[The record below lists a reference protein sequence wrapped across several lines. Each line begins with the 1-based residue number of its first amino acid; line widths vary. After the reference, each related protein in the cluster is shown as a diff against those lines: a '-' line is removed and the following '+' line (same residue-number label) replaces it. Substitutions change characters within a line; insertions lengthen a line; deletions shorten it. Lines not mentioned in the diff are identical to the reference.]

1 VNKRDEILKKINRL
15 SGLEIFLD
23 TLLHLCD
30 KNLNSSLEDLSTRDM
45 KAILNINELSLL
57 FGFWLKNKHKKSDS
71 ILSIKKLGEK
81 VHSLMDEL
89 HWTFMIDYN
98 STKSSYSES
107 MLNASMLQ
115 ETIFYSGTGAYDY
128 QYVKFIEEE
137 YKYDKDWI
145 QTNKNIDI
153 TRFLDFYSFF
163 KGVLNFRINY
173 TKQTKD
179 HSNIFK
185 YSKDSFI
192 FKKYPEFQNL
202 IKSFSINK
210 NEVLNQNFSN
220 IGELN
225 EFSIRPIIEFES
237 YYLIPIPFL
246 LAEALNKSPYYWF
259 LDDKNYRD
267 KALHNRGK
275 ASEEMVFDILNNAYN
290 GAVFKNVLVKPN
302 KTKTITDIDVCL
314 VDNETMIIFQIK
326 SKKLTQLSKQGN
338 LNQIKKDYKGA
349 VTDAYQQA
357 VIAYEPILSMNCD
370 LVDTNNQSL
379 IDGSKIKDIY
389 TVCIV
394 LDNYPPLTSH
404 TIMFNEEKEVTP
416 VAISVFDLE
425 VCVEYLQNK
434 SKFVDYIKR
443 RTLHSKYYHAETELS
458 FLQYH
463 LQFKLEPKKNSDK
476 MMLDNNFAQQFDKNY
491 YIKLIRKY
499 EAKLSFLIDGIEA
512 DDFCF
517 CGSGNV
523 FNSCCKKIISRP

>member
-1 VNKRDEILKKINRL
+1 MNKRDEILKKINRL

-302 KTKTITDIDVCL
+302 KLKAAILTNVSTYIYGTK
-314 VDNETMIIFQIK
+314 
-326 SKKLTQLSKQGN
+326 
-338 LNQIKKDYKGA
+338 
-349 VTDAYQQA
+349 
-357 VIAYEPILSMNCD
+357 
-370 LVDTNNQSL
+370 QS
-379 IDGSKIKDIY
+379 
-389 TVCIV
+389 
-394 LDNYPPLTSH
+394 
-404 TIMFNEEKEVTP
+404 
-416 VAISVFDLE
+416 
-425 VCVEYLQNK
+425 
-434 SKFVDYIKR
+434 
-443 RTLHSKYYHAETELS
+443 
-458 FLQYH
+458 
-463 LQFKLEPKKNSDK
+463 
-476 MMLDNNFAQQFDKNY
+476 
-491 YIKLIRKY
+491 
-499 EAKLSFLIDGIEA
+499 
-512 DDFCF
+512 
-517 CGSGNV
+517 
-523 FNSCCKKIISRP
+523 